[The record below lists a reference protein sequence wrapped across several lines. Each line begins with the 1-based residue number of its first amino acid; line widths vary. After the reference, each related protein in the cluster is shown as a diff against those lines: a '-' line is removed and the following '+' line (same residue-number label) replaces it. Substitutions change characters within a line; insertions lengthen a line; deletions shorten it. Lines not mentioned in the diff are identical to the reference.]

1 MSRLWQTDNYI
12 YVQESDLHVNPVNP
26 AEINTVIQFDLIFEF
41 GDAPIERECFYDF
54 ISQDKED
61 PAKQTIQLHLKF
73 IQENNGK
80 KKYFKRIIWGGD
92 NEGQQVPYESL
103 QEIFYT
109 YLSPLRDAV
118 SCLRP
123 YSYDNKTSQLFNQL
137 TKYDKG
143 DESIPLNEEKKKS
156 LAKNLH
162 QIFEDDAYGKA
173 KRI

>member
-1 MSRLWQTDNYI
+1 M
-12 YVQESDLHVNPVNP
+12 
-26 AEINTVIQFDLIFEF
+26 
-41 GDAPIERECFYDF
+41 ER
-54 ISQDKED
+54 
-61 PAKQTIQLHLKF
+61 
-73 IQENNGK
+73 

-137 TKYDKG
+137 TKYNKG
-143 DESIPLNEEKKKS
+143 DESIPLNEEKKNHSQKIYTKS
-156 LAKNLH
+156 SRMMLTIEN
-162 QIFEDDAYGKA
+162 IF
-173 KRI
+173 